1 MKVVLG
7 REEGGGGLLWAEA
20 AVWWA
25 LWGGGGLVAGGWFT
39 FGYFGYYMGPW
50 GGGSALFTGGQS
62 KVTVCCTSALYCCYL
77 LRIPVPG
84 RSRQLAGG
92 FLVMILLLI
101 VRD

>member
-50 GGGSALFTGGQS
+50 GGGECSLYRWAEQS
-62 KVTVCCTSALYCCYL
+62 DGVLHQCS
-77 LRIPVPG
+77 
-84 RSRQLAGG
+84 
-92 FLVMILLLI
+92 LLLLPTADPCAWAFPPI
-101 VRD
+101 GWWFFGDDSSADCA